1 MLNLQRLYLI
11 LGNFCNAFAMQQL
24 STGTHTL
31 KRFSFFFFLIFVLL
45 FFFFQNLRLCWKL
58 LFICAFCFVMSPC
71 NCLKLMVC
79 LHIAYAYWFCLKVWE
94 KRVINRNIFDNTACG
109 FRICW
114 WGTEGNWL
122 YSKLRKHFN
131 SILKTVQKRKK
142 GIARKIVLN
151 FWETT

>member
-11 LGNFCNAFAMQQL
+11 LGNFCNAFAMQRL

-31 KRFSFFFFLIFVLL
+31 KRFSFL
-45 FFFFQNLRLCWKL
+45 FFKFLFYYFFSSKTSGYAENCYLFVHFALLWAPAVVWNLWFAYIL
-58 LFICAFCFVMSPC
+58 LMRIDSV
-71 NCLKLMVC
+71 LK
-79 LHIAYAYWFCLKVWE
+79 FGE
-94 KRVINRNIFDNTACG
+94 KMVINHNILDNTACG
-109 FRICW
+109 FKICW

-131 SILKTVQKRKK
+131 SIFKTVQKRKK